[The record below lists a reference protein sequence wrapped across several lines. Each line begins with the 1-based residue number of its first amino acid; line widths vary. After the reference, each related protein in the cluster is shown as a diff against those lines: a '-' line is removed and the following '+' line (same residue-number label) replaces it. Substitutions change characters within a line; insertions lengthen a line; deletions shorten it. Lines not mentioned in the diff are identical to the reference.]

1 MKKQLHQRVDTDYVK
16 HILGKHLSQ
25 GFPVEEC
32 IRSLKVS
39 RSRFYELSSLY
50 RETNFMLPKHF
61 FIFYRQ
67 FWEQKCLGVIKL
79 FIFAP
84 ILTAK

>member
-39 RSRFYELSSLY
+39 RSRFYELLSLY
-50 RETNFMLPKHF
+50 RANPEGFPLNTRGNLKDEFLL
-61 FIFYRQ
+61 I
-67 FWEQKCLGVIKL
+67 
-79 FIFAP
+79 
-84 ILTAK
+84 